1 MLFALIIPT
10 YIQDLYSSN
19 FELQNL
25 CVELDLKPVVYRRNL
40 KIRFYE
46 PQQKFQ
52 IRSHIDKIR
61 YTTSDMP
68 MCKKTKSTKLKSA

>member
-40 KIRFYE
+40 IIRFYE

-68 MCKKTKSTKLKSA
+68 MCKKLNPQN